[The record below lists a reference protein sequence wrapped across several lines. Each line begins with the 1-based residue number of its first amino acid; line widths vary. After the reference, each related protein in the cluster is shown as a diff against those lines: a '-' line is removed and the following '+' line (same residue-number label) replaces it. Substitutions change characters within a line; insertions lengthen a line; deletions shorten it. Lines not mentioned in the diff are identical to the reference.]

1 VSVRAFAL
9 ACFALA
15 LAACGKAVPPPVVET
30 VGPADLV
37 LSVQASGELK
47 SSKATPLMGPGQN
60 WSSRRLEWMAPEGS
74 LVKKGELIA
83 RFSADEGAQE
93 LAQAQ
98 IDLQRNALARA
109 AKGDELEAGRDR
121 VDVDLSKVD
130 TDLGIARRYANADL
144 STLARND
151 VLDAVQDVRFLG
163 AKRGTLEWKR
173 GQFGVRG
180 SAELAVLDAQRATY
194 AINAKT
200 RQDDLDALE
209 LRAPHDG
216 VLVLDANWTG
226 EKPSV
231 GSNLYAGTGFGS
243 LPDPGAMEVEL
254 TLPQIE
260 GQGLRPGMAV
270 EVHPIGRPEQRIAS
284 KLSWV
289 ASAAKPL
296 SRDTPVK
303 VLTMKAPIPADAI
316 RRYALVPGQDMQA
329 TIVMLHAG
337 DALSVANVAIENDD
351 GRSYVQVREG
361 DGFKRRE
368 VTLGIRGTA
377 RSRVLKG
384 LRAGDEVRL
393 VDGAVPAADEAGDA
407 NGKGDD
413 GARDDTPAGDDG
425 AART

>member
-1 VSVRAFAL
+1 MIVRAFAL
-9 ACFALA
+9 AGIALA
-15 LAACGKAVPPPVVET
+15 LAACGEAATPPVVET
-30 VGPADLV
+30 VEAADLV
-37 LSVQASGELK
+37 LSVRATGELK
-47 SSKATPLMGPGQN
+47 SSRATPLMVPGQN
-60 WSSRRLEWMAPEGS
+60 WSSRRLVWMAPEGS

-109 AKGDELEAGRDR
+109 AKGDELESGRDR
-121 VDVDLSKVD
+121 VDVDLAKVD
-130 TDLGIARRYANADL
+130 TDLGIARRYADADL

-163 AKRGTLEWKR
+163 AKRDTLEWKR

-180 SAELAVLDAQRATY
+180 KAELAVLDAQHATY
-194 AINAKT
+194 AIKAKT

-216 VLVLDANWTG
+216 VLMLSANWTG

-231 GSNLYAGTGFGS
+231 GSNLYAGTDFGS

-270 EVHPIGRPEQRIAS
+270 EMHPVGRPEQRIAS
-284 KLSWV
+284 KLGWV

-296 SRDTPVK
+296 SRDNPVK

-337 DALSVANVAIENDD
+337 DALSVANVALESDNS
-351 GRSYVQVREG
+351 RSYVQVRDG

-368 VTLGIRGTA
+368 VTLGVRGTA
-377 RSRVLKG
+377 RSQVLKG
-384 LRAGDEVRL
+384 LHAGDEVRL
-393 VDGAVPAADEAGDA
+393 ADGATPAGDDAGGKAGDA
-407 NGKGDD
+407 
-413 GARDDTPAGDDG
+413 APDDTPAGDNE
-425 AART
+425 AAGT